1 MRRMVPLII
10 LLFLCVQASGKAS
23 ECSQHPVDP
32 NASLLC
38 SLEVTVALSPTPPMQ
53 GLSVSQVIHDICV
66 WRTSTGRVDYV
77 VKTESIRFVGN
88 CADADSISTADL
100 FDLLAQADIS
110 QGIAL
115 GYTPCGVPC
124 SESETTRVYAD
135 ACVQRVGSGCTT
147 QFIACAGSGYCSRRY
162 SVCCPNGPGSPV
174 LNLLSIDAP
183 ACAGS
188 GCESACQ

>member
-10 LLFLCVQASGKAS
+10 LIFLCLRASGTAS

-38 SLEVTVALSPTPPMQ
+38 SLEVTVALSVPPIQ
-53 GLSVSQVIHDICV
+53 GASVSQVIHDICV
-66 WRTSTGRVDYV
+66 WRTSAGRVEYV
-77 VKTESIRFVGN
+77 INVESIRFSGN

-115 GYTPCGVPC
+115 GYATCGDLC
-124 SESETTRVYAD
+124 GDTETTRVYED
-135 ACVQRVGSGCTT
+135 ACVQRVGSGCAT
-147 QFIACAGSGYCSRRY
+147 QFTVCAGSGFCSRRY
-162 SVCCPNGPGSPV
+162 NVCCPNGPGSPV
-174 LNLLSIDAP
+174 LRLLSTDAP
-183 ACAGS
+183 ACTGF
-188 GCESACQ
+188 GCESTCH

>member
-10 LLFLCVQASGKAS
+10 LIFLCAQAAGRAS

-32 NASLLC
+32 SASLLC
-38 SLEVTVALSPTPPMQ
+38 SLEVTVALSATPPVE

-88 CADADSISTADL
+88 CPDADGISTADL

-115 GYTPCGVPC
+115 GYTPCGISC
-124 SESETTRVYAD
+124 DDTETSRVYAD
-135 ACVQRVGSGCTT
+135 ACVQRVGSGCST
-147 QFIACAGSGYCSRRY
+147 QFAVCVGSGYCGRHY
-162 SVCCPNGPGSPV
+162 NVCCPNGPGAPV
-174 LNLLSIDAP
+174 LRLLSTEAP
-183 ACAGS
+183 VCAGV
-188 GCESACQ
+188 GCESTCH